1 MSGGFFSKVLVRYSP
16 FETMHLGSIGSH
28 NSMGI
33 KSEDIIGIHVKNKVE
48 FRYYTEMGLV
58 YMHNIEIT
66 YEIIRIHIMNIEAGL
81 TTHNSHNEYRNH
93 GEIK

>member
-1 MSGGFFSKVLVRYSP
+1 VRYSP
-16 FETMHLGSIGSH
+16 FETMHLESIGSH

-48 FRYYTEMGLV
+48 FRYYKERGLV

-66 YEIIRIHIMNIEAGL
+66 
-81 TTHNSHNEYRNH
+81 
-93 GEIK
+93 